1 LSPLADPTPLLSN
14 SRAPGGIGMGI
25 VLICLVVFF
34 VLFAGWNKW
43 RRGSLFWWR
52 GKSGRDS

>member
-1 LSPLADPTPLLSN
+1 
-14 SRAPGGIGMGI
+14 MGI
-25 VLICLVVFF
+25 VLICGVVFF
-34 VLFAGWNKW
+34 ALFAVWNKW